1 MTDRKTRTTRPEAAS
16 SPSFVMALLMVSL
29 LLGGTDLAGAHESD
43 DRKATGAAASSPEAR
58 AVVRTLENYAQAITS
73 NDLSRIKPL
82 FVAGDDFSY
91 FEGTFVNVGWQSY
104 YDHMAPEMALFEKP
118 SYRLTDIR
126 PFVSGDLAYATFAW
140 AMDVTVISD
149 KVEGGRH
156 AVSMNGKGTAVL
168 SRVEGQ
174 WKIRHLHTA
183 RAPAKRDSTGNH

>member
-1 MTDRKTRTTRPEAAS
+1 MTDRKTRIARTGGATA
-16 SPSFVMALLMVSL
+16 PSLMMALLMVL
-29 LLGGTDLAGAHESD
+29 LVVGGTGFAVAHEGED
-43 DRKATGAAASSPEAR
+43 HKPAGPVAADPDSR
-58 AVVRTLENYAQAITS
+58 AVVGALENYAQAVTS

-82 FVAGDDFSY
+82 FVAGDDFSN

-104 YDHMAPEMALFEKP
+104 SEHMAPEMALFEKA

-140 AMDVTVISD
+140 AMDVTVVSN

-156 AVSMNGKGTAVL
+156 PVSMHGMGTAVL
-168 SRVEGQ
+168 SRVDGR

-183 RAPAKRDSTGNH
+183 RAPAKRDSAGSH

>member
-1 MTDRKTRTTRPEAAS
+1 MTDRKTTAARRWAA
-16 SPSFVMALLMVSL
+16 PSLAIALLIV
-29 LLGGTDLAGAHESD
+29 GGTSLATAHEGE
-43 DRKATGAAASSPEAR
+43 DRKPLAAADSDPATQ
-58 AVVRTLENYAQAITS
+58 AVVKALETYAQAVTS

-91 FEGTFVNVGWQSY
+91 FEGTFVNIGWQSY
-104 YDHMAPEMALFEKP
+104 SEHMAPEMALFDKP

-140 AMDVTVISD
+140 AMDVTVVSD

-156 AVSMNGKGTAVL
+156 AVSMTGKGTAVL
-168 SRVEGQ
+168 SRVDGQ

-183 RAPAKRDSTGNH
+183 RAPAKRDTASSH

>member
-1 MTDRKTRTTRPEAAS
+1 MTDRRTRTTRPGAAP
-16 SPSFVMALLMVSL
+16 SPSFVMALLMML
-29 LLGGTDLAGAHESD
+29 LVVGGTDLAAAHEGKDHKPAGAVVSD
-43 DRKATGAAASSPEAR
+43 PSAR
-58 AVVRTLENYAQAITS
+58 AVVGTLEDYAQTVTS
-73 NDLSRIKPL
+73 NDLSRVKPL

-118 SYRLTDIR
+118 NYRLTDIR

-140 AMDVTVISD
+140 AMDVTVVGD

-156 AVSMNGKGTAVL
+156 AVSMDGRGTAVL
-168 SRVEGQ
+168 SRINGQ

>member
-1 MTDRKTRTTRPEAAS
+1 MTDRKTQTARPGAA
-16 SPSFVMALLMVSL
+16 PAHPLVMALLMGL
-29 LLGGTDLAGAHESD
+29 LVVGGTGLATAHEGEDHKS
-43 DRKATGAAASSPEAR
+43 AAADPDPDSR
-58 AVVRTLENYAQAITS
+58 AVVGTLENYAQAVTS
-73 NDLSRIKPL
+73 NDLSRIRPL
-82 FVAGDDFSY
+82 FVAGDGFSY
-91 FEGTFVNVGWQSY
+91 FEGTFVNIGWQSY
-104 YDHMAPEMALFEKP
+104 SEHMAPEMALFEKP

-168 SRVEGQ
+168 SRVDGQ

-183 RAPAKRDSTGNH
+183 RAPAKRDSAGSH